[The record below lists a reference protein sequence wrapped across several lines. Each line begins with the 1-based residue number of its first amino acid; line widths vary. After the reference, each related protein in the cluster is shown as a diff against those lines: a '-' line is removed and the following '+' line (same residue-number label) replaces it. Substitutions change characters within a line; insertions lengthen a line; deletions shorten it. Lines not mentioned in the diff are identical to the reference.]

1 MVVHVQSSK
10 RRIIRKRVNPFIL
23 ILITLVAK
31 QLLLSQE
38 LIQFNFNNVEL
49 KSALQTLIVDH
60 NVAIIFPDNIP
71 NTIVDARC
79 DSCSINETLNLIL
92 LSTDLTWEKNNIQ
105 FIIKEKESISYYKI
119 SGRVID
125 KTTNSPIPHTN
136 IFISN
141 SSLGDISNHNG
152 IFSISNIYTKSCSL
166 IISYIGYDHKIIELQ
181 FPNDDKKDYEIPLK
195 PKVLSTKEISIFGL
209 PKEFMDRSKNP
220 GQVSFSPRHI
230 STLPNLG
237 EIDIFRS
244 LQFLPGVQL
253 GLGETSELYIRG
265 GSPDQNLVLLD
276 WMPIYKTGHMF
287 GFISGISANAVKD
300 VQVYKGSIP
309 PRYGG
314 KISSVIDISSKTG
327 NINNMRGAIY
337 GNLMSQGILT
347 EIPILKRGS
356 YIINIRKSNP
366 SNGYSK
372 LYNAIQDYVTGNDQF
387 NLLNESASKESN
399 QNTYYDIW
407 SSYEDVIGKISFLI
421 NSMHRL
427 TITHINGVDSVL
439 ENREYFGFNTILGS
453 DSVEIKENS
462 HTRSKGLILNLF
474 SNWNSNYN
482 SHLSIY
488 QNKVYINYT
497 SMLRPKSTGGFYS
510 NINEAEEDNKFLD
523 RSVRF
528 HQEYNGLTKHKISA
542 GFQENF
548 FQLRRKVDFKD
559 GSSNNSY
566 ITSKNAYTHSF
577 YFEDQWIINNPLRI
591 QSGIRFTYYD
601 LSKKKF
607 YQEPRISIR
616 YRIFDSLS
624 LETAIGKHHQFIH
637 RITNK
642 NTIRDSW
649 NFSSND
655 LPIISSLNKH
665 IGVNWNNFN
674 YSISLSGYHR
684 SLKKIYRNKDSFLFF
699 DNKAIRDI
707 ILGNGLKKGIELIL
721 RKRVGSVR
729 GWISYHLNQTSHK
742 FPDYNNNQSFLADF
756 DKLNELKI
764 VAITRIWNYD
774 LTANWVFSSGANYTN
789 IEDMYVE
796 AGTGYTINSIGGIN
810 EERLPHIHHL
820 DVAISREWMFRSVLF
835 SFGFSIYNVYN
846 KNNISHKRYN
856 PYTPQLS
863 ESNVFMLGITPSINL
878 KVSF

>member
-1 MVVHVQSSK
+1 MVIHVQSSK
-10 RRIIRKRVNPFIL
+10 RRIIRRRVNPFIL
-23 ILITLVAK
+23 ILISLVAK

-38 LIQFNFNNVEL
+38 LLQFNFNNVEL

-71 NTIVDARC
+71 NALVDARC
-79 DSCSINETLNLIL
+79 NSCSIDETLNLIL

-105 FIIKEKESISYYKI
+105 YIIKKKELIPYYKI
-119 SGRVID
+119 SGKVID
-125 KTTNSPIPHTN
+125 QTTSAPIPHTN
-136 IFISN
+136 VFISN
-141 SSLGDISNHNG
+141 STLGDISNHDG
-152 IFSISNIYTKSCSL
+152 IFSISNIYTKNCSL
-166 IISYIGYDHKIIELQ
+166 IISYIGYNHKIIEVE
-181 FPNDDKKDYEIPLK
+181 FPNDDKSHYKITLQ

-209 PKEFMDRSKNP
+209 PKEFMDRSNNP

-237 EIDIFRS
+237 EVDIFRS

-276 WMPIYKTGHMF
+276 WMPIYQTGHMF

-309 PRYGG
+309 SKYGG
-314 KISSVIDISSKTG
+314 RISSLIDISSKTG
-327 NINNMRGAIY
+327 NINNIRGAMY
-337 GNLMSQGILT
+337 GNLLSQGILT
-347 EIPILKRGS
+347 EIPISKRGS

-366 SNGYSK
+366 YNGYSK

-407 SSYEDVIGKISFLI
+407 SSYEDVIGKISLLI
-421 NSMHRL
+421 NPMHRF

-439 ENREYFGFNTILGS
+439 EDREFFGFNTILGS
-453 DSVEIKENS
+453 DNVEIKENS
-462 HTRSKGLILNLF
+462 RTISKGLVLNLF

-482 SHLSIY
+482 SHLSVY
-488 QNKVYINYT
+488 QNTVDMNYT
-497 SMLRPKSTGGFYS
+497 SMLRPKSTSGFYS
-510 NINEAEEDNKFLD
+510 NINEAKEDNKFLD

-528 HQEYNGLTKHKISA
+528 HQEYNGVNKHKIST

-548 FQLRRKVDFKD
+548 FQLKRKVNFKD

-566 ITSKNAYTHSF
+566 IASENAYAHSL
-577 YFEDQWIINNPLRI
+577 YFEDQWIIDNPLRI
-591 QSGIRFTYYD
+591 QSGIRYTYYN

-607 YQEPRISIR
+607 YQEPRISVK
-616 YRIFDSLS
+616 YRMHDSLS
-624 LETAIGKHHQFIH
+624 LEAAIGKHHQFIH
-637 RITNK
+637 RLTNK
-642 NTIRDSW
+642 ITIQNSW
-649 NFSSND
+649 DFSSNN
-655 LPIISSLNKH
+655 LPVISSLNKH
-665 IGVNWNNFN
+665 IGVNWNNLT

-684 SLKKIYRNKDSFLFF
+684 SLKNLYRIKDSFSIF
-699 DNKAIRDI
+699 DNEASRDI
-707 ILGNGLKKGIELIL
+707 ILGDGEKRGMELIL
-721 RKRVGSVR
+721 RKKVGSVR

-756 DKLNELKI
+756 DKLNEFKI
-764 VAITRIWNYD
+764 VAITRVLNFD

-789 IEDMYVE
+789 IDYMYVE
-796 AGTGYTINSIGGIN
+796 AGTGYTINSTEEIN
-810 EERLPHIHHL
+810 EERLPYIHHL
-820 DVAISREWMFRSVLF
+820 DVAISTEWMLRSVLF
-835 SFGFSIYNVYN
+835 NLGFSIYNVYN

-863 ESNVFMLGITPSINL
+863 VSNVFMLGITPSINL

>member
-71 NTIVDARC
+71 NTLVDARC
-79 DSCSINETLNLIL
+79 NSCSIDETLNLIL

-105 FIIKEKESISYYKI
+105 FIIKEKEPIPYYKI
-119 SGRVID
+119 SGRVLD
-125 KTTNSPIPHTN
+125 QTTNSPIPHTN
-136 IFISN
+136 VFISN
-141 SSLGDISNHNG
+141 SSLGDISNHDG
-152 IFSISNIYTKSCSL
+152 IFSISNIYTKNCSL
-166 IISYIGYDHKIIELQ
+166 IISYIGYNHKIIELE
-181 FPNDDKKDYEIPLK
+181 FPNDDKNDYEIALQ

-209 PKEFMDRSKNP
+209 PKEFMDRSNNP

-237 EIDIFRS
+237 EVDIFRS

-276 WMPIYKTGHMF
+276 WMPIYQTGHMF

-309 PRYGG
+309 SKYGG
-314 KISSVIDISSKTG
+314 RISSVIDISSKTG
-327 NINNMRGAIY
+327 NINNIRGAIY

-347 EIPILKRGS
+347 EIPVSKKGS

-366 SNGYSK
+366 YNGYSK

-407 SSYEDVIGKISFLI
+407 SSYEDVIGKISLLI
-421 NSMHRL
+421 NPMHRF

-439 ENREYFGFNTILGS
+439 ENREFFGFNTILGS

-462 HTRSKGLILNLF
+462 HTRNKGLVLNLF

-488 QNKVYINYT
+488 QNTVDMNYT
-497 SMLRPKSTGGFYS
+497 SMLRPKSTSDFYS

-528 HQEYNGLTKHKISA
+528 HQEYNGVNKHKIST

-566 ITSKNAYTHSF
+566 ITSENAYTHSF
-577 YFEDQWIINNPLRI
+577 YFEDQWIINNPLRV

-607 YQEPRISIR
+607 YQEPRISIK
-616 YRIFDSLS
+616 YRIHDSLS
-624 LETAIGKHHQFIH
+624 LEAAIGKHHQFIH
-637 RITNK
+637 RLTNK
-642 NTIRDSW
+642 ITIQNSW
-649 NFSSND
+649 DFSSNN
-655 LPIISSLNKH
+655 LPVISSLNRH
-665 IGVNWNNFN
+665 IGVNWNNLS

-684 SLKKIYRNKDSFLFF
+684 SLKNIYRIKDSFSIFE
-699 DNKAIRDI
+699 NEASRDI
-707 ILGNGLKKGIELIL
+707 ILGDGGKKGMELIF
-721 RKRVGSVR
+721 RKKVGSVR

-742 FPDYNNNQSFLADF
+742 FSDYNNNQSFLADF
-756 DKLNELKI
+756 DKLNEFKI
-764 VAITRIWNYD
+764 VAITRVLNYD

-789 IEDMYVE
+789 IDNMYVE
-796 AGTGYTINSIGGIN
+796 AGTGYTINSTGG
-810 EERLPHIHHL
+810 
-820 DVAISREWMFRSVLF
+820 D
-835 SFGFSIYNVYN
+835 
-846 KNNISHKRYN
+846 
-856 PYTPQLS
+856 Q
-863 ESNVFMLGITPSINL
+863 
-878 KVSF
+878 

>member
-1 MVVHVQSSK
+1 
-10 RRIIRKRVNPFIL
+10 
-23 ILITLVAK
+23 
-31 QLLLSQE
+31 
-38 LIQFNFNNVEL
+38 
-49 KSALQTLIVDH
+49 
-60 NVAIIFPDNIP
+60 NIS

-166 IISYIGYDHKIIELQ
+166 IISYIGYDRRIIELQ
-181 FPNDDKKDYEIPLK
+181 FPNDDKKDYEIPLL

-276 WMPIYKTGHMF
+276 WMPIYQTGHMF

-309 PRYGG
+309 PKYGG

-327 NINNMRGAIY
+327 NVNNIRGAMY

-407 SSYEDVIGKISFLI
+407 SSYEDVIGKISLLI
-421 NSMHRL
+421 NPMHRF

-462 HTRSKGLILNLF
+462 HTRNKGLILNLF

-488 QNKVYINYT
+488 QNKVDINYT
-497 SMLRPKSTGGFYS
+497 SMLRPKSSGGFYS

-528 HQEYNGLTKHKISA
+528 HQEYNGINKHKISA

-566 ITSKNAYTHSF
+566 ITS
-577 YFEDQWIINNPLRI
+577 E
-591 QSGIRFTYYD
+591 
-601 LSKKKF
+601 
-607 YQEPRISIR
+607 
-616 YRIFDSLS
+616 
-624 LETAIGKHHQFIH
+624 
-637 RITNK
+637 
-642 NTIRDSW
+642 
-649 NFSSND
+649 
-655 LPIISSLNKH
+655 
-665 IGVNWNNFN
+665 
-674 YSISLSGYHR
+674 
-684 SLKKIYRNKDSFLFF
+684 
-699 DNKAIRDI
+699 
-707 ILGNGLKKGIELIL
+707 
-721 RKRVGSVR
+721 
-729 GWISYHLNQTSHK
+729 
-742 FPDYNNNQSFLADF
+742 
-756 DKLNELKI
+756 
-764 VAITRIWNYD
+764 
-774 LTANWVFSSGANYTN
+774 
-789 IEDMYVE
+789 
-796 AGTGYTINSIGGIN
+796 
-810 EERLPHIHHL
+810 
-820 DVAISREWMFRSVLF
+820 
-835 SFGFSIYNVYN
+835 
-846 KNNISHKRYN
+846 
-856 PYTPQLS
+856 
-863 ESNVFMLGITPSINL
+863 
-878 KVSF
+878 

>member
-10 RRIIRKRVNPFIL
+10 RRIIRKKVNPFIL

-71 NTIVDARC
+71 NTLIDARC
-79 DSCSINETLNLIL
+79 NSCSIDETLKLIL

-105 FIIKEKESISYYKI
+105 FIIKEKEPIPYYKI
-119 SGRVID
+119 SGRVLD
-125 KTTNSPIPHTN
+125 QTTNSPIPHTN
-136 IFISN
+136 VFISN
-141 SSLGDISNHNG
+141 SSLGDISNHDG
-152 IFSISNIYTKSCSL
+152 IFSISNIYTKNCSL
-166 IISYIGYDHKIIELQ
+166 IISYIGYNHKIIELE
-181 FPNDDKKDYEIPLK
+181 FPNDDKNDYEIALE

-209 PKEFMDRSKNP
+209 PKEFMDRSNNP
-220 GQVSFSPRHI
+220 GQVSFSPRYI

-237 EIDIFRS
+237 EVDIFRS

-276 WMPIYKTGHMF
+276 WMPIYQTGHMF

-309 PRYGG
+309 SKYGG
-314 KISSVIDISSKTG
+314 RISSVIDISSKTG
-327 NINNMRGAIY
+327 NINNIRGAIY

-347 EIPILKRGS
+347 EIPVSKKGS

-366 SNGYSK
+366 YNGYSK

-399 QNTYYDIW
+399 QNTYYDIL
-407 SSYEDVIGKISFLI
+407 SSYEDVIGKISLLI
-421 NSMHRL
+421 NPMHRF
-427 TITHINGVDSVL
+427 TITHINGFDSVL
-439 ENREYFGFNTILGS
+439 ENREFFGFNTILGS

-462 HTRSKGLILNLF
+462 HTRNKGLVLNLF

-488 QNKVYINYT
+488 QNTVDMNYT
-497 SMLRPKSTGGFYS
+497 SMLRPKSTSDFYS
-510 NINEAEEDNKFLD
+510 NINEAQEDNKFSD

-528 HQEYNGLTKHKISA
+528 HQEYNGVNKHKIST

-566 ITSKNAYTHSF
+566 ITSENAYAHSF

-591 QSGIRFTYYD
+591 QCGFRFTYYD

-616 YRIFDSLS
+616 YRI
-624 LETAIGKHHQFIH
+624 
-637 RITNK
+637 
-642 NTIRDSW
+642 
-649 NFSSND
+649 
-655 LPIISSLNKH
+655 
-665 IGVNWNNFN
+665 
-674 YSISLSGYHR
+674 
-684 SLKKIYRNKDSFLFF
+684 
-699 DNKAIRDI
+699 
-707 ILGNGLKKGIELIL
+707 
-721 RKRVGSVR
+721 
-729 GWISYHLNQTSHK
+729 
-742 FPDYNNNQSFLADF
+742 
-756 DKLNELKI
+756 
-764 VAITRIWNYD
+764 
-774 LTANWVFSSGANYTN
+774 
-789 IEDMYVE
+789 
-796 AGTGYTINSIGGIN
+796 
-810 EERLPHIHHL
+810 
-820 DVAISREWMFRSVLF
+820 
-835 SFGFSIYNVYN
+835 
-846 KNNISHKRYN
+846 
-856 PYTPQLS
+856 
-863 ESNVFMLGITPSINL
+863 
-878 KVSF
+878 

>member
-71 NTIVDARC
+71 NTLVDARC
-79 DSCSINETLNLIL
+79 NSCSIDETLNLIL

-105 FIIKEKESISYYKI
+105 FIIKKKESIPYYKI
-119 SGRVID
+119 SGRVLD
-125 KTTNSPIPHTN
+125 QTTNSPIPHTN

-141 SSLGDISNHNG
+141 SSLGDISNHDG
-152 IFSISNIYTKSCSL
+152 IFSISNIYTKNCSL
-166 IISYIGYDHKIIELQ
+166 IISYIGYNHKIIELE
-181 FPNDDKKDYEIPLK
+181 FPNDDKKDYEIPLQ

-209 PKEFMDRSKNP
+209 PKEFMDRSNNP

-276 WMPIYKTGHMF
+276 WMPIYQTGHMF

-309 PRYGG
+309 PKYGG
-314 KISSVIDISSKTG
+314 RISSVIDISSKTG
-327 NINNMRGAIY
+327 NINNIRGAIY

-347 EIPILKRGS
+347 EIPVSKKGS

-366 SNGYSK
+366 YNGYSK

-407 SSYEDVIGKISFLI
+407 SSYEDVIGKISLLI
-421 NSMHRL
+421 NPMHRF

-439 ENREYFGFNTILGS
+439 ENREFFGFNTILGS

-462 HTRSKGLILNLF
+462 HTRNKGLVLNLF

-488 QNKVYINYT
+488 QNTVDMNYT
-497 SMLRPKSTGGFYS
+497 SMLRPKSTSDFYL
-510 NINEAEEDNKFLD
+510 NINEAQEDNKFSD

-528 HQEYNGLTKHKISA
+528 HQEYNGVNKHKIST

-566 ITSKNAYTHSF
+566 ITSENAYTHSF

-601 LSKKKF
+601 LSKKSFIKN
-607 YQEPRISIR
+607 QE
-616 YRIFDSLS
+616 F
-624 LETAIGKHHQFIH
+624 Q
-637 RITNK
+637 
-642 NTIRDSW
+642 
-649 NFSSND
+649 
-655 LPIISSLNKH
+655 
-665 IGVNWNNFN
+665 
-674 YSISLSGYHR
+674 
-684 SLKKIYRNKDSFLFF
+684 
-699 DNKAIRDI
+699 
-707 ILGNGLKKGIELIL
+707 
-721 RKRVGSVR
+721 
-729 GWISYHLNQTSHK
+729 
-742 FPDYNNNQSFLADF
+742 
-756 DKLNELKI
+756 
-764 VAITRIWNYD
+764 
-774 LTANWVFSSGANYTN
+774 
-789 IEDMYVE
+789 
-796 AGTGYTINSIGGIN
+796 
-810 EERLPHIHHL
+810 
-820 DVAISREWMFRSVLF
+820 
-835 SFGFSIYNVYN
+835 
-846 KNNISHKRYN
+846 
-856 PYTPQLS
+856 
-863 ESNVFMLGITPSINL
+863 
-878 KVSF
+878 

>member
-1 MVVHVQSSK
+1 MVHVRSSN
-10 RRIIRKRVNPFIL
+10 RRIIRKRVNPLIL
-23 ILITLVAK
+23 ILISLVAK

-60 NVAIIFPDNIP
+60 NIAIIFPDNIP
-71 NTIVDARC
+71 NTLVDARC
-79 DSCSINETLNLIL
+79 DSCNTNETLNLIL
-92 LSTDLTWEKNNIQ
+92 SSTDLTWEKNNVQ
-105 FIIKEKESISYYKI
+105 FIIKERESIPYYRI

-125 KTTNSPIPHTN
+125 QTTNSPIPHTN

-141 SSLGDISNHNG
+141 SSLGDISNHDG
-152 IFSISNIYTKSCSL
+152 IFSISNIYSKSCSL

-181 FPNDDKKDYEIPLK
+181 FPNDDKNDYEILLE
-195 PKVLSTKEISIFGL
+195 PKVLSTKEIPIFGL
-209 PKEFMDRSKNP
+209 PKEFMDRSNNP

-237 EIDIFRS
+237 EVDIFRS

-276 WMPIYKTGHMF
+276 WMPIYQTGHMF

-300 VQVYKGSIP
+300 IQVYKGGIP

-314 KISSVIDISSKTG
+314 RISSVIDISSKTG
-327 NINNMRGAIY
+327 NINNIRGEIY

-347 EIPILKRGS
+347 EIPITKRGS

-366 SNGYSK
+366 STGYSK
-372 LYNAIQDYVTGNDQF
+372 LYNAIQDYVNGNDQF

-399 QNTYYDIW
+399 QNTYYDTW
-407 SSYEDVIGKISFLI
+407 SSYEDVIGKISLLI
-421 NSMHRL
+421 NPMHRF
-427 TITHINGVDSVL
+427 TISHINGVDSVL
-439 ENREYFGFNTILGS
+439 EDRKYFGFNGILGS

-462 HTRSKGLILNLF
+462 HIENKGLVLNLF

-488 QNKVYINYT
+488 QNTVDINYT
-497 SMLRPKSTGGFYS
+497 SMLRPKSNSGFYS
-510 NINEAEEDNKFLD
+510 NINEAKEENKFLD

-528 HQEYNGLTKHKISA
+528 HQEYNGINKHKIST

-548 FQLRRKVDFKD
+548 FQLRKKVDFKD
-559 GSSNNSY
+559 GSSINSY
-566 ITSKNAYTHSF
+566 ITSKNAYTHSS
-577 YFEDQWIINNPLRI
+577 YFEDQWTINNPLTI

-616 YRIFDSLS
+616 YRIFDALS
-624 LETAIGKHHQFIH
+624 LEAAIGKHHQFIH
-637 RITNK
+637 RLTNK
-642 NTIRDSW
+642 VTIQNSW
-649 NFSSND
+649 IFSSND

-665 IGVNWNNFN
+665 IGMNWNNLT

-684 SLKKIYRNKDSFLFF
+684 SLNNLYRIRDSFSIF
-699 DNKAIRDI
+699 DNESSRDI
-707 ILGNGLKKGIELIL
+707 ILGDGEKKGMELIL
-721 RKRVGSVR
+721 RKKIGSIR

-756 DKLNELKI
+756 DKLNEFKI
-764 VAITRIWNYD
+764 VAITRVWNYD

-789 IEDMYVE
+789 IDNMYVE
-796 AGTGYTINSIGGIN
+796 AGTGYTIKSTGEIN

-820 DVAISREWMFRSVLF
+820 DVAISKAWMVKSILFNLGLSV
-835 SFGFSIYNVYN
+835 YNIYN

-856 PYTPQLS
+856 PYTSQLS
-863 ESNVFMLGITPSINL
+863 ISDVFMFGITPSINL
-878 KVSF
+878 KISL

>member
-10 RRIIRKRVNPFIL
+10 RRIIRKRLNPFIL
-23 ILITLVAK
+23 ILITLLAK

-38 LIQFNFNNVEL
+38 LIKFNFNNVEL

-71 NTIVDARC
+71 NTLVDARC
-79 DSCSINETLNLIL
+79 NSCSIDETLNLIL

-105 FIIKEKESISYYKI
+105 FIIKEKEPIPYYKI
-119 SGRVID
+119 SGRVLD
-125 KTTNSPIPHTN
+125 QATNSPIPHTN
-136 IFISN
+136 VFISN
-141 SSLGDISNHNG
+141 SSLGDISNHDG
-152 IFSISNIYTKSCSL
+152 IFSISNIYTKNCSL
-166 IISYIGYDHKIIELQ
+166 IISYIGYNHKIIELE
-181 FPNDDKKDYEIPLK
+181 FPNDDKNDYEITLQ

-209 PKEFMDRSKNP
+209 PKEFMDRSNNP
-220 GQVSFSPRHI
+220 GQVSFSPRYI

-237 EIDIFRS
+237 EVDIFRS

-276 WMPIYKTGHMF
+276 WMPIYQTGHMF
-287 GFISGISANAVKD
+287 GFVSGISANAVKD

-309 PRYGG
+309 SKYGG
-314 KISSVIDISSKTG
+314 RISSVIDISSKTG
-327 NINNMRGAIY
+327 NINNIRGAIY

-347 EIPILKRGS
+347 EIPVSKKVS

-366 SNGYSK
+366 YNGYSK

-399 QNTYYDIW
+399 QNTYYDIL
-407 SSYEDVIGKISFLI
+407 SSYEDVIGKISLLI
-421 NSMHRL
+421 NPMHRF
-427 TITHINGVDSVL
+427 TITHINGFDSVL
-439 ENREYFGFNTILGS
+439 ENREFFGFNTILGS

-462 HTRSKGLILNLF
+462 HTRNEGLVLNLF

-488 QNKVYINYT
+488 QNTVDMNYT
-497 SMLRPKSTGGFYS
+497 SMLRPKSTSDFYS
-510 NINEAEEDNKFLD
+510 NINEAQEDNKFSD

-528 HQEYNGLTKHKISA
+528 HQEYNGVNKHKIST

-566 ITSKNAYTHSF
+566 ITSENAYAHSF
-577 YFEDQWIINNPLRI
+577 YFEDQWLINNPLRI

-601 LSKKKF
+601 LGKKKF
-607 YQEPRISIR
+607 YQEPRISVK
-616 YRIFDSLS
+616 YRIHDSLS
-624 LETAIGKHHQFIH
+624 LEAAIGKHHQFIH
-637 RITNK
+637 RLTNK
-642 NTIRDSW
+642 ITIQNSW
-649 NFSSND
+649 DFSSNN
-655 LPIISSLNKH
+655 LPVISSLNRH
-665 IGVNWNNFN
+665 IGVNWNNLT
-674 YSISLSGYHR
+674 YSISLSGYYR
-684 SLKKIYRNKDSFLFF
+684 SLKNLYRIKDSFSIFE
-699 DNKAIRDI
+699 NEASRDI
-707 ILGNGLKKGIELIL
+707 FLGDGEKKGMELIL
-721 RKRVGSVR
+721 RKKVGSVR

-742 FPDYNNNQSFLADF
+742 FPDYNNQSFLADF
-756 DKLNELKI
+756 DKLNEFKI
-764 VAITRIWNYD
+764 VAITRVLNYD
-774 LTANWVFSSGANYTN
+774 LTANWVFSSGANYTDIDN
-789 IEDMYVE
+789 MYVE
-796 AGTGYTINSIGGIN
+796 AGTGYTINSTEEIN
-810 EERLPHIHHL
+810 EERLPYIHHL
-820 DVAISREWMFRSVLF
+820 DVAISTEWMFRSVLLNL
-835 SFGFSIYNVYN
+835 GFSIYNVYN
-846 KNNISHKRYN
+846 KSNISHKRYN

-863 ESNVFMLGITPSINL
+863 ISNVFMLGITPSINL

>member
-1 MVVHVQSSK
+1 MVHVRSSN
-10 RRIIRKRVNPFIL
+10 RRIIRKRVNPL
-23 ILITLVAK
+23 ILISLIAK

-60 NVAIIFPDNIP
+60 NIAIIFPDNIP
-71 NTIVDARC
+71 NTLVDARC
-79 DSCSINETLNLIL
+79 DSCNINETLNLIL
-92 LSTDLTWEKNNIQ
+92 SSTDLTWEKNNVQ
-105 FIIKEKESISYYKI
+105 FIIKERESIPYYRI

-125 KTTNSPIPHTN
+125 QTTNSSIPHTN

-141 SSLGDISNHNG
+141 SSLGDISNHDG

-181 FPNDDKKDYEIPLK
+181 FPNDDKSDYEILLQ
-195 PKVLSTKEISIFGL
+195 PKVLSTKEIPIFGL
-209 PKEFMDRSKNP
+209 PKEFMDRSNNP

-237 EIDIFRS
+237 EVDIFRS

-276 WMPIYKTGHMF
+276 WMPIYQTGHMF

-300 VQVYKGSIP
+300 IQVYKGGIP

-314 KISSVIDISSKTG
+314 RISSVIDISSKTG
-327 NINNMRGAIY
+327 NINNIRGAIY

-347 EIPILKRGS
+347 EIPITKRGS

-366 SNGYSK
+366 STGYSK

-399 QNTYYDIW
+399 QNTYYDTW
-407 SSYEDVIGKISFLI
+407 SSYEDVIGKISLLI
-421 NSMHRL
+421 NPMHRF

-439 ENREYFGFNTILGS
+439 EDRKYFGFNAILGS

-462 HTRSKGLILNLF
+462 HIKNKGLVLNLF

-488 QNKVYINYT
+488 QNEVEINYT
-497 SMLRPKSTGGFYS
+497 SMLRPKSTSSFYS
-510 NINEAEEDNKFLD
+510 NINEAKEENKLLD
-523 RSVRF
+523 RSIRF
-528 HQEYNGLTKHKISA
+528 HQEYNGVNKHKIST

-548 FQLRRKVDFKD
+548 FQLKKKVDFKD
-559 GSSNNSY
+559 GSSINSY
-566 ITSKNAYTHSF
+566 ITSKNAYAHSF
-577 YFEDQWIINNPLRI
+577 YFEDQWTINNPLTI

-616 YRIFDSLS
+616 YRIFDALS
-624 LETAIGKHHQFIH
+624 LEAAIGKHHQFIH
-637 RITNK
+637 RLTNK
-642 NTIRDSW
+642 VTIQNSW
-649 NFSSND
+649 IFSSND

-665 IGVNWNNFN
+665 IGMNWNNLT

-684 SLKKIYRNKDSFLFF
+684 SLNNLYKMKDSFSIF
-699 DNKAIRDI
+699 DNESSRDI
-707 ILGNGLKKGIELIL
+707 ILGEGEKKGLELIL
-721 RKRVGSVR
+721 RKKNGSVR
-729 GWISYHLNQTSHK
+729 GWLSYHLNQTSHK

-756 DKLNELKI
+756 DKSNEFKI
-764 VAITRIWNYD
+764 VAITRVWNYD

-789 IEDMYVE
+789 IDNLFVE
-796 AGTGYTINSIGGIN
+796 AGTGYTINSTGEIN
-810 EERLPHIHHL
+810 KERLPHIHHL
-820 DVAISREWMFRSVLF
+820 DVAISKAWMVKSLLF
-835 SFGFSIYNVYN
+835 NLGLSIYNIYN

-856 PYTPQLS
+856 PYTSQLS
-863 ESNVFMLGITPSINL
+863 ISDVFMFGITPSINL
-878 KVSF
+878 KISF